1 MKNLFQHSHKFSK
14 GLFVNFSLQNKYD
27 HESFIIALVPKR
39 LKLIYLPLSTN
50 YGAPQ
55 WALLQYIMDKVDFRS
70 MRKTTK
76 HLSFFLSFL
85 PPSISFDEKK
95 KIRSKDFLCFF
106 SWNVLLWSNL
116 ILCRNA
122 FWWEKRPKYLCKNHC
137 DLN

>member
-1 MKNLFQHSHKFSK
+1 MLKRWRICFSTLINFK
-14 GLFVNFSLQNKYD
+14 KACCSWIFSLQNKYD

-55 WALLQYIMDKVDFRS
+55 WALLQYIMDKVYFQS

-85 PPSISFDEKK
+85 PPSISFEKK
-95 KIRSKDFLCFF
+95 KKIESKDFLCFF
-106 SWNVLLWSNL
+106 WWNVLLWSKL
-116 ILCRNA
+116 RLCRNA
-122 FWWEKRPKYLCKNHC
+122 FRWEEKDEISL
-137 DLN
+137 

>member
-95 KIRSKDFLCFF
+95 KLGARIFSASFRETFYYEVIWYYAEMHFDEKKD
-106 SWNVLLWSNL
+106 
-116 ILCRNA
+116 RNISV
-122 FWWEKRPKYLCKNHC
+122 KITVT
-137 DLN
+137 